1 MSKYIISTQKTN
13 KTIKKIDIKDGYSF
27 NPKNKTGKY
36 LSINDL
42 VLYDPEQI
50 QRILMKKFLMRYK
63 KLVYVVNAVA
73 DSDESSDSDFMICL
87 DEVEKLESILI
98 NKYQKHLNAKLYAY
112 FLDNLIKTGKYLEMK
127 FIQNRMFKDDG
138 MFKEEGM
145 SR

>member
-1 MSKYIISTQKTN
+1 MSKYIISSQKTN
-13 KTIKKIDIKDGYSF
+13 KTIKKLDIKDGYSF

-63 KLVYVVNAVA
+63 KLVYVVNVVA

-112 FLDNLIKTGKYLEMK
+112 FLDNLIKTCKYLEMK
-127 FIQNRMFKDDG
+127 FIQNRMFRD
-138 MFKEEGM
+138 EGM

>member
-1 MSKYIISTQKTN
+1 MSKYIISSQNSN
-13 KTIKKIDIKDGYSF
+13 KTIKNISLKDGYSF

-63 KLVYVVNAVA
+63 KLVTVVTIVTDN
-73 DSDESSDSDFMICL
+73 DESSDSDYMICL
-87 DEVEKLESILI
+87 DEVEKMESILI

-127 FIQNRMFKDDG
+127 FIQSRMFRD
-138 MFKEEGM
+138 EGIT
-145 SR
+145 R

>member
-1 MSKYIISTQKTN
+1 MSKYIISSQKTN
-13 KTIKKIDIKDGYSF
+13 KTIKKLDIKDGYSF

-63 KLVYVVNAVA
+63 KLGYVVNVVA

-127 FIQNRMFKDDG
+127 FIQNRMFRD
-138 MFKEEGM
+138 EGM